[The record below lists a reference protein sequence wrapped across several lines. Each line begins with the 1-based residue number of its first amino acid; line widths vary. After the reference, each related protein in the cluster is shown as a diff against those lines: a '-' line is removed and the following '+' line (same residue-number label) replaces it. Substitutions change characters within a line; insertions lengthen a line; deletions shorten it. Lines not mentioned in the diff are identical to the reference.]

1 MSRRPKRSSPTFP
14 IIAVE
19 QPYFC
24 NAARKL
30 QGAPPGW
37 AFSVG
42 YPAASAVTGAK
53 SMSISPRAT
62 MVGMRKPL
70 SILHSSTYA
79 NDCASQE
86 RPRRLFRPV
95 LFFAMILPALQGSV
109 AASAVRCSME
119 RMIPSSVLPLSWSSS
134 FFTAKLLV
142 PVRQMM
148 HPRQLRLARILFKFP
163 GGILVRTRCGG
174 KTPAAG
180 RQSAPLG

>member
-42 YPAASAVTGAK
+42 YPAASAATGAK
-53 SMSISPRAT
+53 SMSISPMAT

-70 SILHSSTYA
+70 SILHSSAMQMIALHKNGLDVFSALCY
-79 NDCASQE
+79 
-86 RPRRLFRPV
+86 
-95 LFFAMILPALQGSV
+95 FFAMVLPALQGPT
-109 AASAVRCSME
+109 AAYAVRYSME
-119 RMIPSSVLPLSWSSS
+119 RKIPSSVLPLSRSSS
-134 FFTAKLLV
+134 FF
-142 PVRQMM
+142 Q
-148 HPRQLRLARILFKFP
+148 
-163 GGILVRTRCGG
+163 
-174 KTPAAG
+174 
-180 RQSAPLG
+180 QSCWCR

>member
-42 YPAASAVTGAK
+42 YPAASAATGAK

-62 MVGMRKPL
+62 MVGTRTPL
-70 SILHSSTYA
+70 SILHSSAMQMIALHKNGFDVFSALCY
-79 NDCASQE
+79 
-86 RPRRLFRPV
+86 
-95 LFFAMILPALQGSV
+95 FFAMILPALQAIVEQQLFYGKVVTPCCASINSCAFCMFSPYIPVPFAGSFV
-109 AASAVRCSME
+109 CS
-119 RMIPSSVLPLSWSSS
+119 LP
-134 FFTAKLLV
+134 
-142 PVRQMM
+142 
-148 HPRQLRLARILFKFP
+148 
-163 GGILVRTRCGG
+163 G
-174 KTPAAG
+174 
-180 RQSAPLG
+180 